1 MLDSRQQ
8 IEVTGTVTGENNE
21 PLPAVSVAVKGTS
34 IRAVSDT
41 QGKFRIHVP
50 NREAVLVFSYL
61 GYSAQERV
69 VGNDEVVY
77 IKLIRA
83 VSEIEEVVVNI
94 GYGEVKKEDLTGAVG
109 QVNVEE
115 LQKAP
120 VATFDQALAGRVAG
134 VQVSGNDGQP
144 GTPNNIVIRGNNSL
158 TQDNSPLYVVD
169 GFPVET
175 FTESPVSPSDIE
187 SIHVLK
193 DASATAIYGSR
204 GANGVIIITTKK
216 GTDSDPVISLNS
228 YYGFQK
234 VIRRLEMMSPYEF
247 VKYQNELNPITTERL
262 YLDGRTLDDYK
273 DMPGIDMQDAL
284 YQVAPAHNHD
294 IAFRGGN
301 KGTQYAV
308 FANLFKSDG
317 IIQNSGY
324 TRGQGKFTLSQQLKK
339 NIRAYLNANY
349 TKTVTS
355 GSIISD
361 PTGGIPSLSIIYS
374 ALGYRPISGFDDV
387 DLMDELFDPA
397 IITETPTDYR
407 LNPVISVNN
416 EINERVLNSII
427 VNGHIDFKLN
437 KRLTLKVKGGLISN
451 EFNTSK
457 FYNSKTQIGNPN
469 YPTSKGTT
477 GGIYSRRTDNWLNE
491 NTLTYN
497 RTIKKHKLNI
507 LAGFTM
513 QNNKLS
519 YSGYTS
525 SFIED
530 EDLGIDGID
539 LSTSLVPDTYR
550 KEWSLASFLGR
561 VNYDY
566 NKKYLVTL
574 SFRSDGSSK
583 FRGNNKWGHFPS
595 GAFAWRMSNEPFIK
609 DIRFISDAKL
619 RVGYGMTGNNRVDE
633 YATYS
638 GIAFPFTSYYSFNN
652 ATPGRGASLQTTTG
666 VPDLRWETT
675 SQFNLGYDLSVIR
688 NRIQFTFDYYN
699 KTTTDLLLNANLPY
713 TTGYLTAFQNIGS
726 VRNHGLEFT
735 IQTDIIKTKNFLWSS
750 AFNISFNR
758 NKILKL
764 QPAQSYRLA
773 NVSFVGD
780 FHNVAP
786 YVAKVDQPMGIIYG
800 AISDGL
806 YQYGD
811 FDLLPD
817 GSYFLKNE
825 VPTNGRA
832 RNTLQPGDMKF
843 VDVNN
848 DGTITAEDYVPI
860 GNANPRHVGGFSND
874 FNYRN
879 FDLNIFLQWSYG
891 NDILNGNR
899 LYFEQ
904 NTYNLYNLNMFASV
918 TDRWTPENQ
927 NTTIP
932 RVGGVPPRIYHTNI
946 IEDGSFLRLKTVSL
960 GYTFSDK
967 VLLPAKIKTARIYMA
982 AQNIFTWTN
991 YSGSDPEVSVRNSPL
1006 TPGFDWSAYPRA
1018 RTITFG
1024 LNVSF

>member
-1 MLDSRQQ
+1 
-8 IEVTGTVTGENNE
+8 
-21 PLPAVSVAVKGTS
+21 
-34 IRAVSDT
+34 
-41 QGKFRIHVP
+41 
-50 NREAVLVFSYL
+50 
-61 GYSAQERV
+61 
-69 VGNDEVVY
+69 
-77 IKLIRA
+77 
-83 VSEIEEVVVNI
+83 
-94 GYGEVKKEDLTGAVG
+94 
-109 QVNVEE
+109 
-115 LQKAP
+115 
-120 VATFDQALAGRVAG
+120 
-134 VQVSGNDGQP
+134 
-144 GTPNNIVIRGNNSL
+144 
-158 TQDNSPLYVVD
+158 
-169 GFPVET
+169 
-175 FTESPVSPSDIE
+175 
-187 SIHVLK
+187 
-193 DASATAIYGSR
+193 
-204 GANGVIIITTKK
+204 
-216 GTDSDPVISLNS
+216 
-228 YYGFQK
+228 
-234 VIRRLEMMSPYEF
+234 
-247 VKYQNELNPITTERL
+247 
-262 YLDGRTLDDYK
+262 
-273 DMPGIDMQDAL
+273 
-284 YQVAPAHNHD
+284 
-294 IAFRGGN
+294 
-301 KGTQYAV
+301 
-308 FANLFKSDG
+308 
-317 IIQNSGY
+317 
-324 TRGQGKFTLSQQLKK
+324 
-339 NIRAYLNANY
+339 
-349 TKTVTS
+349 
-355 GSIISD
+355 
-361 PTGGIPSLSIIYS
+361 
-374 ALGYRPISGFDDV
+374 
-387 DLMDELFDPA
+387 
-397 IITETPTDYR
+397 
-407 LNPVISVNN
+407 
-416 EINERVLNSII
+416 
-427 VNGHIDFKLN
+427 
-437 KRLTLKVKGGLISN
+437 
-451 EFNTSK
+451 
-457 FYNSKTQIGNPN
+457 
-469 YPTSKGTT
+469 
-477 GGIYSRRTDNWLNE
+477 
-491 NTLTYN
+491 
-497 RTIKKHKLNI
+497 
-507 LAGFTM
+507 
-513 QNNKLS
+513 
-519 YSGYTS
+519 
-525 SFIED
+525 
-530 EDLGIDGID
+530 
-539 LSTSLVPDTYR
+539 
-550 KEWSLASFLGR
+550 
-561 VNYDY
+561 
-566 NKKYLVTL
+566 
-574 SFRSDGSSK
+574 
-583 FRGNNKWGHFPS
+583 
-595 GAFAWRMSNEPFIK
+595 
-609 DIRFISDAKL
+609 
-619 RVGYGMTGNNRVDE
+619 
-633 YATYS
+633 
-638 GIAFPFTSYYSFNN
+638 
-652 ATPGRGASLQTTTG
+652 
-666 VPDLRWETT
+666 
-675 SQFNLGYDLSVIR
+675 
-688 NRIQFTFDYYN
+688 
-699 KTTTDLLLNANLPY
+699 
-713 TTGYLTAFQNIGS
+713 IGS

-758 NKILKL
+758 NEILKL